1 MVTIEEFKKLE
12 LKIAEIKDVQD
23 HPDADRLYVI
33 TIDVGDVRKQIVAG
47 IKNSYSKESLI
58 GRQVVVV
65 NNLEPAMLR
74 GVESQAML
82 LAAQD
87 AEGICIISPERKTQL
102 GSIVK

>member
-1 MVTIEEFKKLE
+1 MVTFEEFKKLD
-12 LKIAEIKDVQD
+12 LKVAEIKEVQD
-23 HPDADRLYVI
+23 HPNADRLYVI
-33 TIDVGDVRKQIVAG
+33 TIDVGDARKQIVAG
-47 IKNSYSKESLI
+47 IKNFYSRESLL

-65 NNLEPAMLR
+65 NNLEPAMVR

-87 AEGICIISPERKTQL
+87 AEGVCIVSPDRKAAA

>member
-1 MVTIEEFKKLE
+1 MITLEEFKKLE

-33 TIDVGDVRKQIVAG
+33 TIDLGDVRKQIVAG
-47 IKNSYSKESLI
+47 IKSSYSKESLI
-58 GRQVVVV
+58 GKQVVVV
-65 NNLEPAMLR
+65 NNLEPAVLR

-87 AEGICIISPERKTQL
+87 AEGICIVSPQRNVQL

>member
-1 MVTIEEFKKLE
+1 MVTFEEFKKLE
-12 LKIAEIKDVQD
+12 LKVADIIEVQD

-33 TIDVGDVRKQIVAG
+33 TIDVGGARKQIVAG
-47 IKNSYSKESLI
+47 IKNFYPKESLA

-65 NNLEPAMLR
+65 NNLEPALVR

-87 AEGICIISPERKTQL
+87 EAGICIISPERKAQA